1 MKNTPVKKR
10 APLAAIVFFASVALM
25 SIVMYACKKPTDGIN
40 ILIDSQTL
48 SPAPT
53 IISFVNADSTSTN
66 QPGDFPVTISGS
78 GASSVQMVSGGT
90 TFVTSHGILS
100 LSLVKGTV
108 ATVASPVSFTVTAQV
123 PGFAPFIQNVTVTS
137 SDAALYVVKALDYT
151 SSAAGTTFLKSTATL
166 SGGTLSS
173 ATTFTTTKNAS
184 MAENA
189 TVSFSAGTQMQDAN
203 GAALSAGTLTSN
215 IVQLGIVNNALTDD
229 FPGGLSAPD
238 ALDQNGVAIAGGV
251 NFVPA
256 GLLSISMTADGN
268 AVKKFSKPVNVSMEL
283 SSSINNFATGAALKV
298 GDVIPYWSQNDVT
311 GQWKYEGNAT
321 VFSDASSKLAVTM
334 PISHLSNWMAGWF
347 WSATSTAGA
356 TYTSC
361 GSNLTVTLATADPG
375 FKGGNYTVYLLS
387 AYGNIVA
394 VQKGGDLH
402 NASTVTFKNVPNIAQ
417 AKVAVYYKGKSAA
430 VSSLFATCSTG
441 TLSVAVPTAAT
452 AFVNPVNVAVDVTG
466 LCNGKQISVLPSA
479 PFQLY
484 QQINGSQSFQ
494 PVGVINIINGK
505 ANTQLET
512 GGTYYLAT
520 YYNKAYYQTGN
531 FTVAKAAI
539 VIPTTTD
546 LKVTS
551 TYDIGTNTL
560 TFSGTIPVACN

>member
-1 MKNTPVKKR
+1 MKNSPVKKR
-10 APLAAIVFFASVALM
+10 TPIAAIVFFASIALM

-53 IISFVNADSTSTN
+53 MISFVNADSTSTN
-66 QPGDFPVTISGS
+66 QPGDFPVTITGS
-78 GASSVQMVSGGT
+78 GASLVQMVSGGT
-90 TFVTSHGILS
+90 TFTASHGILS

-108 ATVASPVSFTVTAQV
+108 ATVSSPVTFTVTAQV

-151 SSAAGTTFLKSTATL
+151 SSAAGTTLLKSTAPLT
-166 SGGTLSS
+166 SGTLSS

-189 TVSFSAGTQMQDAN
+189 TLSFTAGTQMQDAN
-203 GAALSAGTLTSN
+203 GSILNAGTLTSN
-215 IVQLGIVNNALTDD
+215 IVQLGIVNNALSDD
-229 FPGGLSAPD
+229 FPGGLAAPD
-238 ALDQNGVAIAGGV
+238 ALDKNGVAITGGV

-268 AVKKFSKPVNVSMEL
+268 TVKKFSKPVNISMEL

-298 GDVIPYWSQNDVT
+298 GDVIPYWSQNDAT
-311 GQWKYEGNAT
+311 GQWKYEGDAT
-321 VFSDASSKLAVTM
+321 VALDGSNKLAVTM

-361 GSNLTVTLATADPG
+361 GSNLTVTLATADPT

-394 VQKGGDLH
+394 SKKGGDLS
-402 NASTVTFKNVPNIAQ
+402 NGSTVTFKNLPNVAQ

-430 VSSLFATCSTG
+430 VSTLFATCSTSA
-441 TLSVAVPTAAT
+441 LSVTVPTTAT
-452 AFVNPVNVAVDVTG
+452 AFVNPVNVAVDITG
-466 LCNGKQISVLPSA
+466 ICSGKQISVLPSA

-484 QQINGSQSFQ
+484 QQITGSQSFQ
-494 PVGVINIINGK
+494 PIGVVNVINGK
-505 ANTQLET
+505 ASTQLET

-531 FTVAKAAI
+531 FTVQKAAI
-539 VIPTTTD
+539 VIPTSTD

-551 TYDIGTNTL
+551 TYDSGTNTL
-560 TFSGTIPVACN
+560 SFTGTIPVACN